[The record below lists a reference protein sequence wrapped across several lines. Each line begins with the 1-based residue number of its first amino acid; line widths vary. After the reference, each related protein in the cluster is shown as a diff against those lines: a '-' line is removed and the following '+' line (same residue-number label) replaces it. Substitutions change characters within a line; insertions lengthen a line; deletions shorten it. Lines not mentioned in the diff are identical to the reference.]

1 MERISI
7 FNYEAFYLD
16 FLEGNLNEEDTAM
29 LMEFLKKHPELIV
42 DMEELPSLE
51 IEEIT
56 APFELGNQLKQV
68 DVDHDSITLQNAESF
83 VIALIEGQLTIE
95 KSQEL
100 IKISEKESKIAQ
112 LITSYQAVK
121 LTPDYT
127 IVFGNTAVLKQS
139 RRLVLWP
146 YVAAAASVLA
156 FVFMYQFGTQEVTSQ
171 LVANSRNSIPERAVK
186 SVKHEQTNSSGLNAT
201 FTDLQTSSENES
213 SSSKML
219 TNTSSNAIAVTEI
232 SKKDIHLDDQLTR
245 DEIKI
250 VQHIVRPL
258 NTLPKETTQQST
270 LAMSELKNPIQP
282 ITNRLSDFTKTDI
295 DLRTAKADADKKGG
309 FYLKIGNLEI
319 ERPSRR

>member
-29 LMEFLKKHPELIV
+29 LMEFLKRHPELVV
-42 DMEELPSLE
+42 DMDELPSLE
-51 IEEIT
+51 IEEII
-56 APFELGNQLKQV
+56 APVELGNQLKQV
-68 DVDHDSITLQNAESF
+68 DVDNDTITLQNAESF

-186 SVKHEQTNSSGLNAT
+186 SVKHEQTNYTGKT
-201 FTDLQTSSENES
+201 RKRKEW
-213 SSSKML
+213 
-219 TNTSSNAIAVTEI
+219 
-232 SKKDIHLDDQLTR
+232 QLWHTR
-245 DEIKI
+245 
-250 VQHIVRPL
+250 
-258 NTLPKETTQQST
+258 
-270 LAMSELKNPIQP
+270 
-282 ITNRLSDFTKTDI
+282 F
-295 DLRTAKADADKKGG
+295 
-309 FYLKIGNLEI
+309 
-319 ERPSRR
+319 

>member
-29 LMEFLKKHPELIV
+29 LMEFLKKHPELVV
-42 DMEELPSLE
+42 DMDELPSLE

-68 DVDHDSITLQNAESF
+68 DVDNDTITLQNAESF
-83 VIALIEGQLTIE
+83 VIALIEEQLSAE

-100 IKISEKESKIAQ
+100 IKLSEKEPKIAQ
-112 LITSYQAVK
+112 LMKSYQAVK
-121 LTPDYT
+121 LTPDYS

-156 FVFMYQFGTQEVTSQ
+156 FVFMYQFGTQETTSQ
-171 LVANSRNSIPERAVK
+171 LLANSRNSIPERVVK
-186 SVKHEQTNSSGLNAT
+186 TIKHEPTNSSGLNAT
-201 FTDLQTSSENES
+201 FAHMQSSSVNES
-213 SSSKML
+213 TNSKVLANSS
-219 TNTSSNAIAVTEI
+219 TNAIAVTEI

-250 VQHIVRPL
+250 VQHAVRPV
-258 NTLPKETTQQST
+258 NTLPKESTQQST
-270 LAMSELKNPIQP
+270 LAMNELKNPIQP

>member
-16 FLEGNLNEEDTAM
+16 FLEGNINEEDTAM
-29 LMEFLKKHPELIV
+29 LMEFLKKHPELVV
-42 DMEELPSLE
+42 DMDELPSLE
-51 IEEIT
+51 IEEIA
-56 APFELGNQLKQV
+56 APVELENQLKQV
-68 DVDHDSITLQNAESF
+68 DVDNDSITLQNAESF
-83 VIALIEGQLTIE
+83 VIALIEEQLSSE

-100 IKISEKESKIAQ
+100 IKLSEKETKIAE
-112 LITSYQAVK
+112 LIKSYQVAK

-146 YVAAAASVLA
+146 YVAAAASLLA
-156 FVFMYQFGTQEVTSQ
+156 FVFMYQFGTQEATSQ
-171 LVANSRNSIPERAVK
+171 LVANSRDSTLGREVK
-186 SVKHEQTNSSGLNAT
+186 TVKDDQTNASGLNAT
-201 FTDLQTSSENES
+201 FAHIQTSSANES
-213 SSSKML
+213 
-219 TNTSSNAIAVTEI
+219 TNPKVLANSASNAIAVTEI

-250 VQHIVRPL
+250 VQHAVRSV
-258 NTLPKETTQQST
+258 NTLPIETTQQST
-270 LAMSELKNPIQP
+270 LAMNELKNPIQP

-295 DLRTAKADADKKGG
+295 DLRTAKADTDKKGA